1 MDDLPLLELFT
12 RLRQAG
18 LPLGV
23 DDYQSMLQA
32 LQAGYGLPDRSA
44 LARLCR
50 LLWVKSVEEKY
61 IFDYHFEQ
69 LIGSETVP
77 QTQASDVNQNQTI
90 QRIIFAA
97 LMGML
102 VLGVGVAL
110 WVTRPKNQVSV
121 PSPTVS
127 LPTSVPVA
135 KESPSP
141 VQQAIVPTPTAQI
154 TQNETQRNWQV
165 WLILL
170 LVLAAVS
177 SGCWYLLRLL
187 TKRRAQNN
195 HLQTEKFKPIPTTT
209 LPSESFPNLED
220 EVQVAQAIRQVA
232 SENKEI
238 LGNSFL
244 FSTDYLPVTQRQM
257 KQMWRHLRRLT
268 KEGIATE
275 LDVEATVNQIGCYG
289 IMLEPVL
296 SPVRVN
302 RTELL
307 LLIDQDGSMV
317 PFHSL
322 SVRLGQTALRGG
334 QLGAAGIYYF
344 HNCPVGY
351 LDHDPLHQQAE
362 SIENVFAHLRQD
374 RVVALIFSDAGA
386 ARGGLNSERIKLT
399 KTFLKQLKQH
409 VRYVAWLNPIP
420 KKRWLGTTAGEIAEL
435 VPMFEATRV
444 GLDSAINAL
453 RGRHQQFAEPL
464 EGVK

>member
-32 LQAGYGLPDRSA
+32 LQAGYGLPDRAA

-50 LLWVKSVEEKY
+50 ILWVKSAEEKY
-61 IFDYHFEQ
+61 IFDHHFEQ

-77 QTQASDVNQNQTI
+77 QTQASDINQSQAT
-90 QRIIFAA
+90 QLVRFAT
-97 LMGML
+97 LVGVL
-102 VLGVGVAL
+102 VLGVGLAL

-127 LPTSVPVA
+127 VPTSVPA
-135 KESPSP
+135 PKKLPSP
-141 VQQAIVPTPTAQI
+141 VQQPIAPIPTAQI
-154 TQNETQRNWQV
+154 TQNKSQINWPV

-170 LVLAAVS
+170 LILAVS
-177 SGCWYLLRLL
+177 SGCLWLLRLL
-187 TKRRAQNN
+187 MKRRDQNN
-195 HLQTEKFKPIPTTT
+195 HLQTEPSKPIPTAT
-209 LPSESFPNLED
+209 LASESFRNIED
-220 EVQVAQAIRQVA
+220 EVQVAQAIRQMTSGNGEV
-232 SENKEI
+232 
-238 LGNSFL
+238 LGDRFV

-275 LDVEATVNQIGCYG
+275 LDIEATVNQIGRYG
-289 IMLEPVL
+289 MMLEPVL
-296 SPVRVN
+296 SPARVN

-322 SVRLGQTALRGG
+322 SVRLGETASRGG

-351 LDHDPLHQQAE
+351 LYYDPVHQQAE
-362 SIENVFAHLRQD
+362 PIENVLARLRQN

-386 ARGGLNSERIKLT
+386 ARGGLNSERIELT
-399 KTFLKQLKQH
+399 KVFLKQLKQH

-420 KKRWLGTTAGEIAEL
+420 KKRWLSTTAGEIAGL
-435 VPMFEATRV
+435 VPMFEATRE

-453 RGRHQQFAEPL
+453 RGRHSSLQNF
-464 EGVK
+464 

>member
-32 LQAGYGLPDRSA
+32 LQAGYGLPDRAA

-50 LLWVKSVEEKY
+50 ILWVKSVEEKH

-77 QTQASDVNQNQTI
+77 QTQASDVNQSQAT
-90 QRIIFAA
+90 QLVRFAT
-97 LMGML
+97 LVGVL
-102 VLGVGVAL
+102 VLGIGLAL

-127 LPTSVPVA
+127 LPTTVP
-135 KESPSP
+135 KELPSP
-141 VQQAIVPTPTAQI
+141 VQQPVAPTPTAQV
-154 TQNETQRNWQV
+154 TQNKSQTNWPV

-170 LVLAAVS
+170 LILAVS
-177 SGCWYLLRLL
+177 SGCLWLLRLL
-187 TKRRAQNN
+187 MKRRDQNN
-195 HLQTEKFKPIPTTT
+195 HLQTEPSKPIPTAT
-209 LPSESFPNLED
+209 LASESFRNIED
-220 EVQVAQAIRQVA
+220 EVQVAQAIRQVT
-232 SENKEI
+232 SGDGEV
-238 LGNSFL
+238 LGDRFL

-275 LDVEATVNQIGCYG
+275 LDIEATVNQIGRYG
-289 IMLEPVL
+289 MMLEPVL

-307 LLIDQDGSMV
+307 LLIDQEGSMV

-322 SVRLGQTALRGG
+322 SVRLGHTASRGG

-351 LDHDPLHQQAE
+351 LYHDPLHQQAE
-362 SIENVFAHLRQD
+362 PIENVLGRLRQN

-386 ARGGLNSERIKLT
+386 ARGSLNSERIEFT
-399 KTFLKQLKQH
+399 EAFLKQLKQH

-420 KKRWLGTTAGEIAEL
+420 KKRWLGTTAGEIAGL
-435 VPMFEATRV
+435 VPMFEATRE

-453 RGRHQQFAEPL
+453 RGRHSSLQSFYK
-464 EGVK
+464 V

>member
-32 LQAGYGLPDRSA
+32 LQAGYGLPDRAA

-50 LLWVKSVEEKY
+50 ILWVKSVEEKY
-61 IFDYHFEQ
+61 IFNYHFEQ

-77 QTQASDVNQNQTI
+77 QTQALDVNQSQAT
-90 QRIIFAA
+90 QLVRFAT
-97 LMGML
+97 LVGVL
-102 VLGVGVAL
+102 VLGVGLAV

-121 PSPTVS
+121 PSPTIS
-127 LPTSVPVA
+127 LPITVPE
-135 KESPSP
+135 KLPTP
-141 VQQAIVPTPTAQI
+141 VQQPIAPTPTAQI
-154 TQNETQRNWQV
+154 TQNKSQINWPV

-170 LVLAAVS
+170 LILAVS
-177 SGCWYLLRLL
+177 SGCLWLLRLL
-187 TKRRAQNN
+187 MKRRDQNN
-195 HLQTEKFKPIPTTT
+195 QLQTELSKPIPTAT
-209 LPSESFPNLED
+209 LASESFRNIED
-220 EVQVAQAIRQVA
+220 EVQVAQAIRQVT
-232 SENKEI
+232 SGNGEV
-238 LGNSFL
+238 LGDRFL
-244 FSTDYLPVTQRQM
+244 FSMDYLPVTQRQM

-268 KEGIATE
+268 KEGIAIE
-275 LDVEATVNQIGCYG
+275 LDIEATVNQIGRYG
-289 IMLEPVL
+289 MMLEPVL
-296 SPVRVN
+296 LPARVN

-322 SVRLGQTALRGG
+322 SVRLGHTASQGG

-351 LDHDPLHQQAE
+351 LYDDPLHQQAE
-362 SIENVFAHLRQD
+362 PIENVLARLRQN

-386 ARGGLNSERIKLT
+386 ARGSLNSERIELT
-399 KTFLKQLKQH
+399 EAFLKQLKQH

-420 KKRWLGTTAGEIAEL
+420 KKRWLSTTAGEIAGL
-435 VPMFEATRV
+435 VPMFEATRE

-453 RGRHQQFAEPL
+453 RGRYSSLQNF
-464 EGVK
+464 

>member
-32 LQAGYGLPDRSA
+32 LQAGYGLPDRAA

-77 QTQASDVNQNQTI
+77 QTQASNVNQSQAT
-90 QRIIFAA
+90 QLVRFATLVA
-97 LMGML
+97 VL
-102 VLGVGVAL
+102 VLGVGLSL
-110 WVTRPKNQVSV
+110 WVTHPKNQVSV
-121 PSPTVS
+121 PSPTIS
-127 LPTSVPVA
+127 LPTSVPVP
-135 KESPSP
+135 KELPSP
-141 VQQAIVPTPTAQI
+141 VAPTPTAQI
-154 TQNETQRNWQV
+154 TQNKSQINLPV
-165 WLILL
+165 WLIFLL
-170 LVLAAVS
+170 ILAVS
-177 SGCWYLLRLL
+177 SGCLWLLRLL
-187 TKRRAQNN
+187 MKRRDQNN
-195 HLQTEKFKPIPTTT
+195 HLQTEPSKPISTAT
-209 LPSESFPNLED
+209 LASESFRNIED
-220 EVQVAQAIRQVA
+220 EIQVAQAIRQVT
-232 SENKEI
+232 SEGEM
-238 LGNSFL
+238 LGDRFL
-244 FSTDYLPVTQRQM
+244 LSTDYLPVTQRQM
-257 KQMWRHLRRLT
+257 KQMWRHLRCLT

-275 LDVEATVNQIGCYG
+275 LDIEATVNQIGRYG
-289 IMLEPVL
+289 MMLEPVL
-296 SPVRVN
+296 SPARVN

-322 SVRLGQTALRGG
+322 SVRLGHTASRGG

-351 LDHDPLHQQAE
+351 LYYDPVHQQAE
-362 SIENVFAHLRQD
+362 PIENVLVRLRQN

-386 ARGGLNSERIKLT
+386 ARGGLNSERIELT
-399 KTFLKQLKQH
+399 KVFLKQLKQH

-420 KKRWLGTTAGEIAEL
+420 KKRWLSTTAGEIAGL
-435 VPMFEATRV
+435 VPMFEATRE

-464 EGVK
+464 KGVK

>member
-23 DDYQSMLQA
+23 DDYQSMLHA
-32 LQAGYGLPDRSA
+32 LQAGYGLPNRAA

-77 QTQASDVNQNQTI
+77 QTQVSDVNQSQAT
-90 QRIIFAA
+90 QLVRFAI
-97 LMGML
+97 LVGVL
-102 VLGVGVAL
+102 VLGVGLAL

-127 LPTSVPVA
+127 LPIPVETIA
-135 KESPSP
+135 
-141 VQQAIVPTPTAQI
+141 PTPTAQI
-154 TQNETQRNWQV
+154 TQNKSQINWPV
-165 WLILL
+165 WLIWLL
-170 LVLAAVS
+170 ILAVS
-177 SGCWYLLRLL
+177 SGCLWLLRLL
-187 TKRRAQNN
+187 MKRHDRDN
-195 HLQTEKFKPIPTTT
+195 HLQTEPSKPIPTAT
-209 LPSESFPNLED
+209 LASESFRNIED
-220 EVQVAQAIRQVA
+220 EVQVAQAIRQVT
-232 SENKEI
+232 SGGEV
-238 LGNSFL
+238 LGDRFL

-257 KQMWRHLRRLT
+257 KQMWRYLRRLT

-275 LDVEATVNQIGCYG
+275 LDIEATVNQIGRYG
-289 IMLEPVL
+289 MMLEPVL
-296 SPVRVN
+296 SPMRVN

-322 SVRLGQTALRGG
+322 SIRLGQTASRGG

-351 LDHDPLHQQAE
+351 LYYDTLHQQAQP
-362 SIENVFAHLRQD
+362 IEDVFARLPQN

-386 ARGGLNSERIKLT
+386 ARGGLNSERIELT
-399 KTFLKQLKQH
+399 EAFLKQLKQH

-420 KKRWLGTTAGEIAEL
+420 RKRWLGTTAGEIAGL
-435 VPMFEATRV
+435 VPMFEATRE
-444 GLDSAINAL
+444 GLDGAINAL

-464 EGVK
+464 KGVK

>member
-1 MDDLPLLELFT
+1 MDNLPLLELFT

-32 LQAGYGLPDRSA
+32 LQAGYGLPDRAA

-69 LIGSETVP
+69 LIGSDTVP
-77 QTQASDVNQNQTI
+77 QTQASDVNQSQAI
-90 QRIIFAA
+90 QLVRFAT
-97 LMGML
+97 LVGVL
-102 VLGVGVAL
+102 VLGVGLAL
-110 WVTRPKNQVSV
+110 WVIVRKNQVSV
-121 PSPTVS
+121 TSPTVS
-127 LPTSVPVA
+127 LPIPVETIA
-135 KESPSP
+135 
-141 VQQAIVPTPTAQI
+141 PTPTAQI
-154 TQNETQRNWQV
+154 TQNKSQINWPV
-165 WLILL
+165 WLIFLL
-170 LVLAAVS
+170 ILAVS
-177 SGCWYLLRLL
+177 SGGLWLLRLL
-187 TKRRAQNN
+187 MKRRDQNN
-195 HLQTEKFKPIPTTT
+195 HLQTETSKPIPTAT
-209 LPSESFPNLED
+209 LASESFRNIED
-220 EVQVAQAIRQVA
+220 EVQVAQAIRQVT
-232 SENKEI
+232 SGGEV
-238 LGNSFL
+238 LGDRFL

-275 LDVEATVNQIGCYG
+275 LDIEATVNQIGRYG
-289 IMLEPVL
+289 MMLEPIL

-322 SVRLGQTALRGG
+322 SVRLGYTASRGG

-351 LDHDPLHQQAE
+351 LYHDPLHQKAE
-362 SIENVFAHLRQD
+362 PIENVFTRLRQN

-386 ARGGLNSERIKLT
+386 ARGGLNLERIEFT
-399 KTFLKQLKQH
+399 EAFLKQLKQH

-420 KKRWLGTTAGEIAEL
+420 KKRWLGTTAGEIAGL
-435 VPMFEATRV
+435 VPMFEATRE

-453 RGRHQQFAEPL
+453 RGRHSSLQNF
-464 EGVK
+464 

>member
-32 LQAGYGLPDRSA
+32 LQAGYGLPDRAA

-50 LLWVKSVEEKY
+50 ILWVKSVEEKY

-77 QTQASDVNQNQTI
+77 QTQASNVNQNQAI
-90 QRIIFAA
+90 QLVRFAT
-97 LMGML
+97 LVGVL
-102 VLGVGVAL
+102 VLGVGLAV

-121 PSPTVS
+121 PSSTIP
-127 LPTSVPVA
+127 LPTSVPE
-135 KESPSP
+135 KLPSP
-141 VQQAIVPTPTAQI
+141 VQQPVAPTPTAQI
-154 TQNETQRNWQV
+154 TQKKSQINWPA
-165 WLILL
+165 WLIFLL
-170 LVLAAVS
+170 ILAVT
-177 SGCWYLLRLL
+177 SGCLWLLRLL
-187 TKRRAQNN
+187 IKRRAQNN
-195 HLQTEKFKPIPTTT
+195 HLQTEPSKPIPTAT
-209 LPSESFPNLED
+209 LASESFGNIQD
-220 EVQVAQAIRQVA
+220 EVQVAQAIRQVT
-232 SENKEI
+232 SGREV
-238 LGNSFL
+238 LGDRFL

-275 LDVEATVNQIGCYG
+275 LDIEATVNQIGRYG
-289 IMLEPVL
+289 MMLEPVL
-296 SPVRVN
+296 SPARVN

-322 SVRLGQTALRGG
+322 SVRLGHTASRGG

-351 LDHDPLHQQAE
+351 LYHDPLHQKAE
-362 SIENVFAHLRQD
+362 PIDNVFARLRQN

-386 ARGGLNSERIKLT
+386 ARGGLNSERIEFT
-399 KTFLKQLKQH
+399 EAFLKQLKQH

-420 KKRWLGTTAGEIAEL
+420 KKRWLGTTAGEIAGS
-435 VPMFEATRV
+435 VPMFEATRE

-453 RGRHQQFAEPL
+453 RGRHSSLQNL
-464 EGVK
+464 YKV

>member
-1 MDDLPLLELFT
+1 MDNLPLLELFT

-23 DDYQSMLQA
+23 DNYQSMLQA
-32 LQAGYGLPDRSA
+32 LQAGYGLPDRAA

-77 QTQASDVNQNQTI
+77 QTQASDVKQSQAT
-90 QRIIFAA
+90 QLVRLAT
-97 LMGML
+97 LMG
-102 VLGVGVAL
+102 VLILSAGLAL
-110 WVTRPKNQVSV
+110 WVTRPKNQVSL

-127 LPTSVPVA
+127 LSTSVQPVA
-135 KESPSP
+135 
-141 VQQAIVPTPTAQI
+141 PTPTAQI
-154 TQNETQRNWQV
+154 TQKKSQINWPV
-165 WLILL
+165 WLIWLL
-170 LVLAAVS
+170 ILAVS
-177 SGCWYLLRLL
+177 SGCLWLLRLL
-187 TKRRAQNN
+187 IKRRDQNN
-195 HLQTEKFKPIPTTT
+195 HLQTEPSKPISTAT
-209 LPSESFPNLED
+209 LASESFRNIED
-220 EVQVAQAIRQVA
+220 EVQVAQAIRQVT
-232 SENKEI
+232 SGNEEV
-238 LGNSFL
+238 LGDHRFL

-275 LDVEATVNQIGCYG
+275 LDIEATVNQIGRYG
-289 IMLEPVL
+289 MMLEPVL

-322 SVRLGQTALRGG
+322 SVRLGHTASRGG
-334 QLGAAGIYYF
+334 QLGASGIYYF

-351 LDHDPLHQQAE
+351 LYHDPLHQEAE
-362 SIENVFAHLRQD
+362 PIENVFARLRQD
-374 RVVALIFSDAGA
+374 RVVALVFSDAGA
-386 ARGGLNSERIKLT
+386 ARGGLNSERIELT
-399 KTFLKQLKQH
+399 EAFLKQLKQH
-409 VRYVAWLNPIP
+409 VRYVAWLNPMP
-420 KKRWLGTTAGEIAEL
+420 RKRWLGTTAGEIAGL
-435 VPMFEATRV
+435 VPMFEATRE

-453 RGRHQQFAEPL
+453 RGRHQQFVEPL

>member
-32 LQAGYGLPDRSA
+32 VQAGYGLPDRDA

-50 LLWVKSVEEKY
+50 LLWVKSVEEKH

-77 QTQASDVNQNQTI
+77 QTQASDVNQSQTT
-90 QRIIFAA
+90 QRIIFAT
-97 LMGML
+97 LMGVL
-102 VLGVGVAL
+102 VLGAGLAL
-110 WVTRPKNQVSV
+110 WVTRPKHQVS
-121 PSPTVS
+121 TVS
-127 LPTSVPVA
+127 LPTSVPIPTQ
-135 KESPSP
+135 SPSP
-141 VQQAIVPTPTAQI
+141 VQQAIVPTPTVQI

-177 SGCWYLLRLL
+177 SGCWWLLRFLV
-187 TKRRAQNN
+187 KRRAQN
-195 HLQTEKFKPIPTTT
+195 HQLQTEQSKPIPTTT
-209 LPSESFPNLED
+209 LASESFRNIED

-232 SENKEI
+232 SDNAEV

-244 FSTDYLPVTQRQM
+244 FSMDYLPVTQRQM

-275 LDVEATVNQIGCYG
+275 LDVEATVNQIGRYG
-289 IMLEPVL
+289 MMLEPVL

-322 SVRLGQTALRGG
+322 SVRLGQTASRGG

-351 LDHDPLHQQAE
+351 LYHDPLHQQAE

-399 KTFLKQLKQH
+399 ETFLKQLKQH

-435 VPMFEATRV
+435 VPMFEATRG

-453 RGRHQQFAEPL
+453 RGRHQQFTEPL